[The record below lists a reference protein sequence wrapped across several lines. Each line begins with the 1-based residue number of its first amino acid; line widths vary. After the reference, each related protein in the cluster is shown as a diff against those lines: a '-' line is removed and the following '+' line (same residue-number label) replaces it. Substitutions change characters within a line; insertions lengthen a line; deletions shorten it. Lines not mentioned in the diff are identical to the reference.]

1 MQVGPWSQREY
12 SGQLCFL
19 ACEKGNE
26 VKGDNRRL
34 KRVRIRLWFLKLLK
48 NGFYFL
54 YTLRRNAG
62 LIEVKHHFIALIQC
76 CCPWSKLMT

>member
-1 MQVGPWSQREY
+1 SDRRYEWDRGPSLIIRPTIQVEQWAQREY

-34 KRVRIRLWFLKLLK
+34 KRVRIRLLVSQ
-48 NGFYFL
+48 
-54 YTLRRNAG
+54 A
-62 LIEVKHHFIALIQC
+62 
-76 CCPWSKLMT
+76 P